1 MPRAAGL
8 VLVALVAALVLPTSV
23 MAAKA
28 DRYTDTS
35 TQLWCSQLRSDA
47 GTAYVSAWH
56 SDRGE
61 TFADLGFWAAP
72 ATRETSPVTWA
83 GWSNAALMST
93 DGSTLAITFGV
104 YGLNEGDV
112 DDPSDLVLIGD
123 GTLTA
128 LLTPV
133 GDAETFG
140 GNDQYGNHHFRSSSS
155 YQAYEVS
162 GSLELPTGISF
173 DLADCQAFRTTD
185 EWFNNNPANSV
196 SRASELQV
204 SCVWST
210 KDGSVGLVASE
221 TAIGTKADLWVE
233 TTDNFIFGSGS
244 VSLSRSAFEATFD
257 LHPKW
262 DESESAGTA
271 TASAALTELDR
282 VSQSEV
288 FGDSRFTVKGL
299 LLGVAGSLTVET
311 TGGTTSLDMDDTSCQ
326 AGDVRFSEFPSRP
339 ERPEPVANDTPDTA
353 IPVKLFDKLFV
364 STAGT
369 DKAPEAACL
378 LDDGEGGTFE
388 GDMTN
393 TVWWRLEGTG
403 SSITIDTG
411 GSTFDTMVAVYLVED
426 GVVGA
431 QVGCVDDVGESLQAL
446 ITFDTAGDAS
456 YLVQT
461 GGFGGETGDLA
472 LVIYEP

>member
-1 MPRAAGL
+1 MPRATGL

-28 DRYTDTS
+28 DRFTETS
-35 TQLWCSQLRSDA
+35 TQLWCGALESDA
-47 GTAYVSAWH
+47 GTAYVSAWL

-83 GWSNAALMST
+83 GWSNASLMST
-93 DGSTLAITFGV
+93 DGSTLEITFGV
-104 YGLNEGDV
+104 YGFNEGDV
-112 DDPSDLVLIGD
+112 DDPSDLVLIGE

-128 LLTPV
+128 LLTPA
-133 GDAETFG
+133 GDPETFG
-140 GNDQYGNHHFRSSSS
+140 GNDQYGNHHYRSSSS

-173 DLADCQAFRTTD
+173 DLGGCDAFRMTD

-196 SRASELQV
+196 SHSSELQL
-204 SCVWST
+204 SCSWAT
-210 KDGSVGLVASE
+210 EHGFVGLIASE
-221 TAIGTKADLWVE
+221 TALGTKADLWVE
-233 TTDNFIFGSGS
+233 TADDFFYGSGS
-244 VSLSRSAFEATFD
+244 VGLSRSAFEATFD
-257 LHPKW
+257 LYSEY
-262 DESESAGTA
+262 DESEPA
-271 TASAALTELDR
+271 ASASASAVLTTLDR
-282 VSQSEV
+282 LSQSEE

-299 LLGVAGSLTVET
+299 VLGVAGSLSVET
-311 TGGTTSLDMDDTSCQ
+311 AGVTTSFDMDETSCQ
-326 AGDVRFSEFPSRP
+326 AGDVRFSELPDQP
-339 ERPEPVANDTPDTA
+339 ERAEPVENDTPETA

-369 DKAPEAACL
+369 DEAPEAPCL

-393 TVWWRLEGTG
+393 TVWWRIEGTG
-403 SSITIDTG
+403 GSITIDTG
-411 GSTFDTMVAVYLVED
+411 GSSFDTMVAVYLVED

-446 ITFDTAGDAS
+446 ITFATIGDAS